1 MRIGIIGAGFIGRA
15 LARQGIA
22 NGHEVMVSNSRGP
35 ETLHSLPES
44 LGCQI
49 GTTLEA
55 AEFSEV
61 VIVAV
66 PFSKYRSL
74 SADALAG
81 KVIIDPNNYYPERD
95 GQIAELDERLTTTSQ
110 MIARHL
116 TQSRVVKA
124 FNAVLAA
131 DLENAGKPAG
141 TPGRRALPI
150 AADDADAKAMVAAL
164 QDQFGFDVVDAG
176 PLSDSWRFERGKPGY
191 CRPLDV
197 AGWVKA
203 LASAQHD
210 VELPTGSWQPK
221 TSV

>member
-15 LARQGIA
+15 LARRGVA
-22 NGHEVMVSNSRGP
+22 NGHEVMISNSRGP
-35 ETLHSLPES
+35 ETLHSLPEA

-49 GTTLEA
+49 GTTLQA
-55 AEFSEV
+55 AGFGEV
-61 VIVAV
+61 AVVAV
-66 PFSKYRSL
+66 PFSKYRSVP
-74 SADALAG
+74 AEALAG
-81 KVIIDPNNYYPERD
+81 KVVLDPNNYYPERD
-95 GQIAELDERLTTTSQ
+95 GQIAELDERLITTSQ

-116 TQSRVVKA
+116 AQSQVVKA
-124 FNAVLAA
+124 FNAILAA
-131 DLENAGKPAG
+131 DFENTGNPAG

-150 AADDADAKAMVAAL
+150 AADDADAKATVAAL

-191 CRPLDV
+191 CLPLDI

-203 LASAQHD
+203 LASAQRD
-210 VELPTGSWQPK
+210 VELPTGSWRPK